1 MSNQK
6 SFEES
11 GIKYENINH
20 IFLWDKSQ
28 CPSHAQ
34 YTMTSAVYMAGV
46 KREANFTH
54 ELFSKCLLKANYIEL
69 RGKL

>member
-11 GIKYENINH
+11 GINYENII
-20 IFLWDKSQ
+20 IFFFRDKSQ

-34 YTMTSAVYMAGV
+34 YTMTSVVYMAGV

-54 ELFSKCLLKANYIEL
+54 E
-69 RGKL
+69 

>member
-11 GIKYENINH
+11 GINYENIKH

-34 YTMTSAVYMAGV
+34 YTITSVVYMGGV
-46 KREANFTH
+46 KREEN
-54 ELFSKCLLKANYIEL
+54 
-69 RGKL
+69 